1 MGQEQ
6 GTEVGERPPRGDEPG
21 ATSTPQA
28 DGEAVVRLDSR
39 TGGGAPAANQGKP
52 EALSSSGA
60 DREAEPP
67 ALESMN
73 VGAADPQTPSHMDA
87 AAAGDRDRAGLPV
100 LDRPVLGG
108 SIDAADVADQGAP
121 TADGGDPSAGSLTD
135 FVPGRTGSEAGTGDA
150 ASVPVVSE
158 DPSRGT
164 SEESG
169 VAEGVRT
176 PH

>member
-87 AAAGDRDRAGLPV
+87 AAAGDRDGRAVDLP
-100 LDRPVLGG
+100 G
-108 SIDAADVADQGAP
+108 SSGHHAGVPCVEYHEHAARGEPLV
-121 TADGGDPSAGSLTD
+121 DG
-135 FVPGRTGSEAGTGDA
+135 
-150 ASVPVVSE
+150 
-158 DPSRGT
+158 
-164 SEESG
+164 
-169 VAEGVRT
+169 
-176 PH
+176 